1 MKFYKAIEKTDT
13 FSEYG
18 DALIPEDIVAFYM
31 RNTER
36 KEIRDAT
43 VQELVREIR
52 DSSEWDKDLVSAL
65 CTFANMD
72 EEFENAENLEDVVY
86 KAAEKLNVD
95 IDDLYESIQPEK
107 EEKITVLLL
116 EPEQEAKVIELDNS
130 LESMQK
136 TVGGNIEVIYPFT
149 NDACIVCNE
158 EGKLLGLPLNRA
170 LYDDCDKICEVI
182 AGTAFIC
189 GTGDENFTSLSEQQ
203 IEHYSKQFELPEI
216 FYRKYGTNEIEAEK
230 YNPNLETLILKKDKQ
245 INIEEY
251 LDI

>member
-1 MKFYKAIEKTDT
+1 MVHSAKTVESRVLIREEKIMQRN
-13 FSEYG
+13 EYY
-18 DALIPEDIVAFYM
+18 ASLSLNELA
-31 RNTER
+31 E
-36 KEIRDAT
+36 EINNN
-43 VQELVREIR
+43 
-52 DSSEWDKDLVSAL
+52 SEWDTQQLQEL
-65 CTFANMD
+65 CYRADMEEEWEQATDETFEA
-72 EEFENAENLEDVVY
+72 VVN
-86 KAAEKLNVD
+86 KAADKLEITITGAYQLDRV
-95 IDDLYESIQPEK
+95 EK

-149 NDACIVCNE
+149 NDSCIVCNE

-189 GTGDENFTSLSEQQ
+189 GTDDENFTSLSEQQ

-245 INIEEY
+245 INIEED
-251 LDI
+251 LDIYD